1 MGFLENNKPTS
12 LKGLIYK
19 KKFISKSVHLTENK
33 DKVTPSDSMSQK
45 KRNASQILIKDKS
58 IKTKILK
65 KKRPDEKKKQN
76 SKPNFSNN
84 VRHKLQK
91 YETVNSKDV
100 LMGKNKIQ
108 EIKEKFRQQ
117 EEKALSGKVSIE
129 NFSKEEL
136 LFGFYL

>member
-1 MGFLENNKPTS
+1 METDDQGSSEQNCDICRGPLQED
-12 LKGLIYK
+12 GLWRPLGNVWK
-19 KKFISKSVHLTENK
+19 KKP
-33 DKVTPSDSMSQK
+33 D
-45 KRNASQILIKDKS
+45 A
-58 IKTKILK
+58 K
-65 KKRPDEKKKQN
+65 KKLNAQ
-76 SKPNFSNN
+76 SNFSNN

-100 LMGKNKIQ
+100 LMRKNKIQ